1 MDRSGTRRQPARLTP
16 RPVLVI
22 PALDLTAGRS
32 RIVHWPGAASGVG
45 SPSDRPEVIAARFVE
60 QGARLVH
67 LVDFDGAQQGRPA
80 NLDAIGRIAARVAVP
95 LQVAGGLDGP
105 EQVRLAFAAGATRA
119 VVPMA
124 LADDHETLRA
134 CLAVAGDWLAVGIDA
149 RPERFAAFPWQRA
162 ERPTFDEVTDELAG
176 LGVRRLVL
184 THGGAEPDAT
194 LLDRLVRDLDLEV
207 LVAGGVVDLAG
218 IRRLR
223 EAGAAGVVLGEA
235 LLTGRIEYPAAL
247 EAAA

>member
-1 MDRSGTRRQPARLTP
+1 
-16 RPVLVI
+16 VLVI

-32 RIVHWPGAASGVG
+32 RIIHWPNSAAGGAIGSGG
-45 SPSDRPEVIAARFVE
+45 APSDRPEVIAARFVE
-60 QGARLVH
+60 LGAPLIH
-67 LVDFDGAQQGRPA
+67 LVDVDGARQGKPA

-105 EQVRLAFAAGATRA
+105 DQIRVAFAAGATRA

-124 LADDHETLRA
+124 MADDHPTLRA
-134 CLAVAGDWLAVGIDA
+134 CLAIAGDWLAVGVDP
-149 RPERFAAFPWQRA
+149 RPDRFAAFPWRRA
-162 ERPTFDEVTDELAG
+162 VRPTFDEVAGELAG

-184 THGGAEPDAT
+184 SHGGAEPDAA
-194 LLDRLVRDLDLEV
+194 LIGRLVRDLDLEV

-218 IRRLR
+218 IRGLQ
-223 EAGAAGVVLGEA
+223 EAGAAGVILGEA